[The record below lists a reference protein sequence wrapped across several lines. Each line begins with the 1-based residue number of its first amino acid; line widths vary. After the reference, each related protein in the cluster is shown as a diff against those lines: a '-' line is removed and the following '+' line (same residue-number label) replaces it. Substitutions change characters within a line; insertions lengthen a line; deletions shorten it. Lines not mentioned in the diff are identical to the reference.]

1 MAILFP
7 NKLNSVVSNGGIV
20 AMGYGVLK
28 GFGSTKTENTSKNS
42 LPIKQDLKMGYS
54 KSRTVTKRKRSKKG
68 GSKKVSVKQEIMR
81 MSEAKHL
88 TYEAGVTV
96 NDNTMLAITPSQMII
111 RGTTSQQRV
120 GDQVYFDY
128 LKLRGYFF
136 SGTQS
141 KGYNYRIIVG
151 YSTYEIGNTSIGQ
164 GLYGTELFLQNTHTQ
179 LTRAIIN
186 PKNFTTLL
194 DKTYE
199 VNSNVVDSRTH
210 INFIEHIKLAKN
222 FQYKQEGSIYG
233 KTQNLVCL
241 FIGYANDT
249 TDNTS
254 IGFVDFALDL
264 CFKDF

>member
-1 MAILFP
+1 MAILNP
-7 NKLNSVVSNGGIV
+7 KLNSVVSNGGII

-28 GFGSTKTENTSKNS
+28 GFGNTKSENSDKNS
-42 LPIKQDLKMGYS
+42 LPIKQDLKMAYS
-54 KSRTVTKRKRSKKG
+54 NTRTMTKRKRPKKR

-88 TYEAGVTV
+88 TYQAGVTV
-96 NDNTMLAITPSQMII
+96 NDNTMQAITPSQMII

-128 LKLRGYFF
+128 LKLRGYFY
-136 SGTQS
+136 SGTES

-151 YSTYEIGNTSIGQ
+151 YSTYEVGNTSIGQ
-164 GLYGTELFLQNTHTQ
+164 GLYGTEVFQANTHDQ
-179 LTRAIIN
+179 LTRAIVN
-186 PKNFTTLL
+186 PKNFTTML

-199 VNSNVVDSRTH
+199 VNSNVTSSRTH
-210 INFIEHIKLAKN
+210 INFIEHIKLNKN

-233 KTQNLVCL
+233 KTTNLVCL
-241 FIGYANDT
+241 FIAYANDT

-254 IGFVDFALDL
+254 VGFVDFALDL